1 MNRNHEEEH
10 EGKEF
15 GERKTECRALCPEA
29 RERLMKDSFTRQ
41 LREMLAQAV
50 VVSCSDAIL
59 T

>member
-1 MNRNHEEEH
+1 MNRSQEEGY
-10 EGKEF
+10 EGNEF

-29 RERLMKDSFTRQ
+29 HERLMKDSLTRQ